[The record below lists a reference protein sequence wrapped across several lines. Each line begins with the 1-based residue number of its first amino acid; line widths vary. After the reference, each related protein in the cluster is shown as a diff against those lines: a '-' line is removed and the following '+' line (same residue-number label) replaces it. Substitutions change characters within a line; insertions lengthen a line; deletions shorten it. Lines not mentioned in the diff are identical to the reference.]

1 MGNERTVKFTTSM
14 VKCFKQC
21 RKRYEI
27 EYIDEL
33 KPIKTPAALQRGTL
47 YHLGL
52 ELLLNGKTLP
62 EIKEALIDHQKKACA
77 EAGVDFEATPPG
89 LAFLM
94 VQAFHRESGYTAW
107 KIHAVEKKFEVP
119 TGYGKRLIGKID
131 VFIEHEG
138 NHFLIE
144 HKSTT
149 KWNNDG
155 AEYLH
160 NLLWDEQPTNY
171 LFAINQMKKAGTI
184 TCPEIKGVFYVI
196 TEVPKLIPYTATP
209 VEKRKYKRDG
219 SLYANQHEEDETPEE
234 YLARCAEWYAERPRV
249 HTHFEYRTGKEIDA
263 QIADLN
269 LTFKDM
275 VEAEKLGTFYRN
287 PANCSILECPYRPK
301 CLENNPDTDVL
312 FIKKT
317 ARNEELA

>member
-1 MGNERTVKFTTSM
+1 MGKERTTKFTTSM

-21 RKRYEI
+21 RMKYYL
-27 EYIDEL
+27 EYVEGI

-47 YHLGL
+47 YHYGL

-62 EIKEALIDHQKKACA
+62 EIKEALIDHQEKACA
-77 EAGVDFEATPPG
+77 EAGVDFEAIPPG

-94 VQAFHRESGYTAW
+94 VQAFYSESGYTTW

-119 TGYGKRLIGKID
+119 TGYGKRLTGKID
-131 VFIEHEG
+131 VFIEREG
-138 NHFLIE
+138 NYFLVE

-149 KWNNDG
+149 RWNNDG

-171 LFAINQMKKAGTI
+171 LYAINKMKKDGTI
-184 TCPEIKGVFYVI
+184 TAPEINGVFYVI

-209 VEKRKYKRDG
+209 MEKRKYKRDG

-269 LTFKDM
+269 LVFRDM
-275 VEAEKLGTFYRN
+275 VECEKNETFYRN
-287 PANCSILECPYRPK
+287 PANCSILDCPYRPK

-312 FIKKT
+312 FIKKI